1 MSAACVR
8 PAAGCAIV
16 TCMSALLFPTT
27 DAVRLA
33 LTAGVIPPA
42 VARGP
47 VAAGFGDSGEL
58 WLVPARP
65 PSAEVLAALAR
76 IGVRPHAP
84 PPGFVPTPFPCWAAP
99 LPLRPDPTPPAGPRL
114 VRVPVGRLAG
124 FVAAAQRLRPQAVRF
139 LPDRPFALVHLPH
152 PPAHLLD
159 APDVVA
165 YHEPAP
171 GVWVPVGWQHP
182 LPAALGVSDGQ
193 LAFVD
198 PPAVWTVTPCPPFL
212 DSADTFPLTV
222 RPRPV
227 YGSAD
232 PFPSVRVPVK
242 LRKHPADTPE
252 VLWAFDGSPA
262 ELADLFRSTDE
273 RVLSKC
279 TFAVVEA
286 GGTRRVWAKATSRG
300 KVPVLPSPFRGFVPH
315 PMLTGVFLPAG
326 YSLAPSPRA
335 DRLTGLVHASPT
347 HLVCVE
353 AECGSPVVHRI
364 PPAAFRP
371 LSGLLEYI
379 TPQPRPL
386 VAWHRGIGRLALIEV
401 RAADVLDPPVTLVP
415 LVPPPPPPLP
425 VVPST
430 SWIARIADRFRSSRR
445 PERTK
450 PVAKVQK
457 QSSRVIPPAV
467 RTSPD
472 RDARRRQLEQA
483 VVESPTPALW
493 TELASVTADSGRPA
507 DAALCW
513 VNALWECDPPPAEWL
528 AEWVRAEARGKP
540 GPRLAAALVA
550 AIGFGPDPHPD
561 ADRLPEL
568 VRKVDAHEGE
578 LPVRVAWLARLGAAR
593 AAGGDPLSLARCRD
607 RLLARLAD
615 EGPSLDL
622 DAPGFLRFH
631 GHPDGDRFRAAREWL
646 LHAREPIHKWLQ
658 RLSTGLRLGAAG
670 FDPPVRPTAA
680 YADLMIAWG
689 LCRLGEGTKADELAE
704 RAARVLEQA
713 GGHGADAAVH
723 HTLLARFQAR
733 IRDARHGRGRPP
745 ASTDIPV
752 SVDDPDAN
760 YAVVKLAERSRI
772 LSPHPTG
779 NPYGGQDLAP
789 LLGGDDLGRRLSRL
803 VREPSADAVTSL
815 LAETAP
821 DPTAATLPRVITV
834 AAELPVTFAHRT
846 ADKLML
852 LLPRV
857 VELLPE
863 AVRLVSDPY
872 TDPHAYLERLTA
884 RLVAAACRLATRYD
898 LNGGFGAFVRFLL
911 DATAVGDPVAKGAT
925 AAHLPEVFAALRKL
939 GLTDLAG
946 ELAGA
951 WAERPIGWFVMGRD
965 DTGWAK
971 LDAARERLFVGG
983 IPDDRG
989 RTAAAFEYV
998 AALAHA
1004 PPRLALGRLEELF
1017 QRLDRVVTSGGTA
1030 RFFALT
1036 PLELIDRAVTAVV
1049 TEEFHL
1055 GPAVRRRLEDDE
1067 FALRR
1072 RIARDLDAALTAEAR
1087 GV

>member
-1 MSAACVR
+1 
-8 PAAGCAIV
+8 
-16 TCMSALLFPTT
+16 MSALLFPTA
-27 DAVRLA
+27 DAIRLA

-42 VARGP
+42 VAREP
-47 VAAGFGDSGEL
+47 VAAGPGDGGEL
-58 WLVPARP
+58 WLAPARP

-84 PPGFVPTPFPCWAAP
+84 PPGFVPTPYPCWAAP
-99 LPLRPDPTPPAGPRL
+99 LPLRPDPAPPAGPLL
-114 VRVPVGRLAG
+114 VRLPVGRLAG
-124 FVAAAQRLRPQAVRF
+124 FVAAARRLRPQPVRF
-139 LPDRPFALVHLPH
+139 LPDRPFALVQLPH
-152 PPAHLLD
+152 PPAHLLA
-159 APDVVA
+159 APDVTA
-165 YHEPAP
+165 YQEPAP
-171 GVWVPVGWQHP
+171 GVWVRVGWQHP
-182 LPAALGVSDGQ
+182 LPSALSVPDGQ

-198 PPAVWTVTPCPPFL
+198 PPGDWTVIPCPPFL
-212 DSADTFPLTV
+212 DSADTYPFAV
-222 RPRPV
+222 RPPLAHD
-227 YGSAD
+227 SAD
-232 PFPSVRVPVK
+232 PFPPVRVPVK
-242 LRKHPADTPE
+242 LRKHPSDAAE

-262 ELADLFRSTDE
+262 ELADLLRSTDE
-273 RVLSKC
+273 RLLSKF
-279 TFAVVEA
+279 TFALVEA
-286 GGTRRVWAKATSRG
+286 GGTRRLWAKAVGRG
-300 KVPVLPSPFRGFVPH
+300 KVPVLPTPFRGFVPH
-315 PMLTGVFLPAG
+315 PLLTGVFLPAG
-326 YSLAPSPRA
+326 HSLAPTPRP
-335 DRLTGLVHASPT
+335 DRLAGLLNAGPT
-347 HLVCVE
+347 HLACVE
-353 AECGSPVVHRI
+353 AGRGSPVVHRI
-364 PPAAFRP
+364 PLTAFRP
-371 LSGLLEYI
+371 LGELLEY
-379 TPQPRPL
+379 TTPRPRQL
-386 VAWHRGIGRLALIEV
+386 PAWHGGAGGLVLIEV
-401 RAADVLDPPVTLVP
+401 RTADVLDPPVPLVP
-415 LVPPPPPPLP
+415 LVPPPPLPAVPP
-425 VVPST
+425 VSV
-430 SWIARIADRFRSSRR
+430 SWIARIADRFRSGRR

-450 PVAKVQK
+450 PVAKAEK
-457 QSSRVIPPAV
+457 KSSRLIAPVV

-483 VVESPTPALW
+483 VVESPSPSLW
-493 TELASVTADSGRPA
+493 AELGAVTADTGRPA

-513 VNALWECDPPPAEWL
+513 VNAVWECDPPPPEWL

-578 LPVRVAWLARLGAAR
+578 LPVRGVWLARLAAAR

-658 RLSTGLRLGAAG
+658 RLATGLRLGAAG
-670 FDPPVRPTAA
+670 FDPPMRPTAA

-689 LCRLGEGTKADELAE
+689 LCRLGEGTRADELAE

-733 IRDARHGRGRPP
+733 IRDARHGRGRPQ
-745 ASTDIPV
+745 ASTDTPL
-752 SVDDPDAN
+752 SLDDPDAT

-772 LSPHPTG
+772 LSPHPAG

-789 LLGGDDLGRRLSRL
+789 LLGSDDLARRLSKL
-803 VREPSADAVTSL
+803 VRDPSADAVPSL
-815 LAETAP
+815 LADTAT
-821 DPTAATLPRVITV
+821 DPTAATLPRVV
-834 AAELPVTFAHRT
+834 MVSAELPVPFAHRT

-852 LLPRV
+852 LLPRA

-911 DATAVGDPVAKGAT
+911 DATADGDAVVKGAT
-925 AAHLPEVFAALRKL
+925 AAHLPELFAALRKL

-1036 PLELIDRAVTAVV
+1036 PLELIDRAITAVV
-1049 TEEFHL
+1049 TEEFNL
-1055 GPAVRRRLEDDE
+1055 GPAVRRRLDDDE

-1072 RIARDLDAALTAEAR
+1072 RIARDLDAALAAETR